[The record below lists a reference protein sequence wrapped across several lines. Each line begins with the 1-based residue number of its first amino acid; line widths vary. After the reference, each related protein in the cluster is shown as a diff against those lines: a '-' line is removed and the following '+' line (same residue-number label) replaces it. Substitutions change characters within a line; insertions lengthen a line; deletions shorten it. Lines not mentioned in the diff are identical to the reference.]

1 MTLITISSASS
12 LPIYDQVVRQ
22 LSFSVA
28 AGALAAGEFVPSV
41 RELAKEL
48 AINPN
53 TVARAY
59 RELQSA
65 KILSPVRGNGLV
77 VATGA
82 ADRCRAMRRKLLRQ
96 RLREVFREAEQSRIE
111 KQELLEM
118 IDEELAELTHPK

>member
-1 MTLITISSASS
+1 MTLISISTASS

-22 LSFSVA
+22 LSFSIA

-59 RELQSA
+59 RELQTA
-65 KILSPVRGNGLV
+65 KILTSVRGNGLAV
-77 VATGA
+77 STGA
-82 ADRCRAMRRKLLRQ
+82 VERCRALRRKLLRQ

-111 KQELLEM
+111 RRELLEM